1 MNPAKVGCCR
11 AAKVRSKVQPLV
23 SAAVKEEKLGQWH
36 FQWHWMKAL
45 IGSDYFKSTV
55 DLRRHGS
62 GVMKPP
68 CVLPGF
74 VHKYAHRS
82 PQFSTYPNCAVSQP
96 HPYTAT
102 NLMKPLRQK
111 GKGAHFQ
118 AHLLEL
124 QPPGQCARA
133 GTSAGQ
139 HTRRVTAS
147 RLQELKCLQP
157 TSLLAPFL
165 LYLLSPHH
173 RYPSSPPLHGPLSS
187 LFSIFLLFESFSFSL
202 SAAATFSTN
211 YPSFRHPFALQLPGS
226 PPAAS
231 LPVLSYENH

>member
-111 GKGAHFQ
+111 RKRSTLPGTPFRAAAPRSMCQGRHLCRAAHEESHCLAFAGAEVPTAYLTPSTF
-118 AHLLEL
+118 
-124 QPPGQCARA
+124 PPVPII
-133 GTSAGQ
+133 TSP
-139 HTRRVTAS
+139 S
-147 RLQELKCLQP
+147 LPFFP
-157 TSLLAPFL
+157 TPAWPTFISLLN
-165 LYLLSPHH
+165 
-173 RYPSSPPLHGPLSS
+173 
-187 LFSIFLLFESFSFSL
+187 L
-202 SAAATFSTN
+202 SA
-211 YPSFRHPFALQLPGS
+211 
-226 PPAAS
+226 
-231 LPVLSYENH
+231 V